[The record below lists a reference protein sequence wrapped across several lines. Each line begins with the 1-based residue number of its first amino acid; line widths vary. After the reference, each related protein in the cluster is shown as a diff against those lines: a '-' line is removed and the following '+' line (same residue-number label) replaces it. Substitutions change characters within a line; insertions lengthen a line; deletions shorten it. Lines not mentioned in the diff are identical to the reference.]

1 MFVGDELGAV
11 HVLSLGELE
20 RGPLATLA
28 APFVPGGGPAPCR
41 ALSALPPAV
50 GAGLLTL
57 HGGFAACY
65 LLGRP
70 PGAPPAPCLVG
81 VAGSGVAGLAWD
93 PGACTAVASRIA
105 AGALRHATLAPLLRD
120 GAGGAG
126 ADRVWHNYAD
136 LTPAPGPP
144 PSLPPHLQA
153 ALRTAVVP
161 GLRGAGSL
169 FAAPDAARC
178 AVALWQLP
186 SRQPGLAPR
195 PAVPPLCWLM
205 PHSDGPVLDVRC
217 DAEAHLRGD
226 CASTLLSLSAG
237 ELHVHARAAATN

>member
-11 HVLSLGELE
+11 HVLSLGALD

-28 APFVPGGGPAPCR
+28 APFLPGGSPAPCR
-41 ALSALPPAV
+41 ALTALPPAV

-70 PGAPPAPCLVG
+70 PRAPPAPCLVG
-81 VAGSGVAGLAWD
+81 VAGSGVVGLAWD
-93 PGACTAVASRIA
+93 PCACTAIASRIA
-105 AGALRHATLAPLLRD
+105 AGALCHATLAPLLRD
-120 GAGGAG
+120 GVPGGP
-126 ADRVWHNYAD
+126 ADRVWQNFGD
-136 LTPAPGPP
+136 LTPTPGPP
-144 PSLPPHLQA
+144 PPLPHLQA

-161 GLRGAGSL
+161 GAGGAGSL
-169 FAAPDAARC
+169 FAAPDAARN

-186 SRQPGLAPR
+186 SRQQPGLAR
-195 PAVPPLCWLM
+195 PAVPPLCWLT
-205 PHSDGPVLDVRC
+205 PHSDGPVLDVRS
-217 DAEAHLRGD
+217 DAEAHSRGD
-226 CASTLLSLSAG
+226 HGASMLLSLSAG